1 MEVKDGKLEK
11 VLVTDEPS
19 QIEKIAKYDGM
30 RPNETHVSTTQVP
43 HPKYGSVYVHHFS
56 SDDSTNARHLVS
68 MFHDPT
74 RHGVSILL
82 AARENE
88 DEPMR
93 VYAAA
98 THPNFR
104 GNRLN
109 YLALKEAVKSHGK
122 LYSDVMQTKGAFKNW
137 TNLQKEPGFKVN
149 MTKPFREGST
159 EDASLQSHIAQFN
172 PALLRRSEDMYKSL
186 YSPYE
191 ELEKS
196 EKLPHYLKF
205 MGDHPKAQEIA
216 QWADDNLKHRN
227 LAEFAMRHAKSSPDG
242 LNDEHKSTIKH
253 FNDSLHMPEVQKA
266 AGMLTSKHDFNSGV
280 QLLKDAEAAYQKR
293 HAEEA
298 PKLVPMEGEK
308 VLDFGDGVAVYNL
321 GKGKNANEATA
332 MGHCATPH
340 EGGELWSIRKDHG
353 NGMVEPLVTISHEKG
368 YIGEMKGKHNW
379 KPSTKHH
386 GHISKLLASDIIK
399 GFVGGGYAPESNFE
413 FSDLSEGLRKKLL
426 DYKPALTQKV
436 YKETL
441 PKGFQDY
448 SHTPEIKSIFNSN
461 DAEAQRKYLSKY
473 KVGSWIHENAAQNP
487 NIHPDVLRKLIQKNA
502 VGSWVHKNAARNPNI
517 HPEDLQWLIQNH
529 TVGSDVHGSAALNPN
544 IHPDVLRKLIQD
556 NKVGS
561 WIHENAALNPNIH
574 PDVLRK
580 LIQDNKVGSWIHENA
595 ARNPQFKN
603 LPPEIQQIVKPPRP
617 LQKENIQKL
626 ISIMNDENN
635 PQLAR
640 QAHEEIKKRRKEK
653 YDKILSP
660 EGNIEDIQHLAESH
674 DEEMSKRAKE
684 ELKRRGLR
692 KSQQLQK
699 AVTPEQQKEN
709 IKKQR
714 QLKNK
719 EIIAKLK
726 SKVVDKESSAA
737 PSVKPHLLMPKDDSP
752 HGIPVYL
759 KTHKDH
765 DSLAG
770 VHVHV
775 SELPNLKNYGLLDH
789 PEIDKAL
796 DRAEE
801 RGHRAVYVSTD
812 SKPTIELRPQP
823 NQDFDVDPEILESM
837 KERLKPQKPKS
848 HLKLIKALWS
858 APKVVGGQYAKPFS
872 MGGTKKEKKTIYS
885 HFSHPEHAKFNAQ
898 EHLDAY
904 WRHQDKI
911 KQNPKMEPSLV
922 NFHKQQ
928 AQQHWDKSREL
939 VDKHD
944 ISRRIEE
951 NKPG

>member
-19 QIEKIAKYDGM
+19 QIEKIARYDGM
-30 RPNETHVSTTQVP
+30 RPNETHVSTVQVP
-43 HPKYGSVYVHHFS
+43 HSRYGSVYVHHFS
-56 SDDSTNARHLVS
+56 SDDGTNARHLVS

-159 EDASLQSHIAQFN
+159 EDASLQSHIAQ
-172 PALLRRSEDMYKSL
+172 
-186 YSPYE
+186 YS
-191 ELEKS
+191 K
-196 EKLPHYLKF
+196 
-205 MGDHPKAQEIA
+205 
-216 QWADDNLKHRN
+216 
-227 LAEFAMRHAKSSPDG
+227 AKS
-242 LNDEHKSTIKH
+242 
-253 FNDSLHMPEVQKA
+253 
-266 AGMLTSKHDFNSGV
+266 
-280 QLLKDAEAAYQKR
+280 
-293 HAEEA
+293 
-298 PKLVPMEGEK
+298 ME
-308 VLDFGDGVAVYNL
+308 
-321 GKGKNANEATA
+321 
-332 MGHCATPH
+332 
-340 EGGELWSIRKDHG
+340 
-353 NGMVEPLVTISHEKG
+353 
-368 YIGEMKGKHNW
+368 
-379 KPSTKHH
+379 
-386 GHISKLLASDIIK
+386 
-399 GFVGGGYAPESNFE
+399 
-413 FSDLSEGLRKKLL
+413 
-426 DYKPALTQKV
+426 
-436 YKETL
+436 
-441 PKGFQDY
+441 
-448 SHTPEIKSIFNSN
+448 
-461 DAEAQRKYLSKY
+461 
-473 KVGSWIHENAAQNP
+473 
-487 NIHPDVLRKLIQKNA
+487 
-502 VGSWVHKNAARNPNI
+502 
-517 HPEDLQWLIQNH
+517 
-529 TVGSDVHGSAALNPN
+529 
-544 IHPDVLRKLIQD
+544 
-556 NKVGS
+556 
-561 WIHENAALNPNIH
+561 
-574 PDVLRK
+574 
-580 LIQDNKVGSWIHENA
+580 
-595 ARNPQFKN
+595 
-603 LPPEIQQIVKPPRP
+603 
-617 LQKENIQKL
+617 
-626 ISIMNDENN
+626 
-635 PQLAR
+635 
-640 QAHEEIKKRRKEK
+640 
-653 YDKILSP
+653 
-660 EGNIEDIQHLAESH
+660 
-674 DEEMSKRAKE
+674 
-684 ELKRRGLR
+684 
-692 KSQQLQK
+692 K

-726 SKVVDKESSAA
+726 SKIVDKESAA
-737 PSVKPHLLMPKDDSP
+737 PTVKPHLLMPKDDSP
-752 HGIPVYL
+752 VGIPVYL

-775 SELPNLKNYGLLDH
+775 SKLPELKNYGLLDH

-801 RGHRAVYVSTD
+801 RGHKAVYVSTD

-823 NQDFDVDPEILESM
+823 DQDFDVDPEILESM

-848 HLKLIKALWS
+848 HLKLIKALWFSEKIKKSKKTAHTDDAETGIFWEKYLSEINFSSEKEALDFIKNKTERDNENYKGVFKPTDFHKDIEPHIKAVKAGKSFKIKSAYGTLKKPFNSFNYESYEPDSESSIPKVTFTEQDTDGVRHPHEAKEWYGPFKTNARAYYAYVPEEHIPESKMPDNKKGYESNYDWDSFNFRSKKGFPPVKLKIHSSGKVSILDGNHRIHHWRSQGHTHIPAIIIDERDSSKIDSENFNKSEKINKKLIKALWS

-911 KQNPKMEPSLV
+911 KQNPKMEPSLA

-944 ISRRIEE
+944 TSRRIEE

>member
-19 QIEKIAKYDGM
+19 QIEKIARYDGM
-30 RPNETHVSTTQVP
+30 RPNETHVSTAQIP
-43 HPKYGSVYVHHFS
+43 HSRYGSVYVHHFS
-56 SDDSTNARHLVS
+56 SDDGTNARHLVS

-149 MTKPFREGST
+149 MTKPFREGSA

-205 MGDHPKAQEIA
+205 MGDHPKAQETA

-227 LAEFAMRHAKSSPDG
+227 IAEFAMRHAKTSTEG
-242 LNDEHKSTIKH
+242 LSDEHKSTIKH

-298 PKLVPMEGEK
+298 PKLVPMEGKK

-321 GKGKNANEATA
+321 GKGTNQHEATA

-340 EGGELWSIRKDHG
+340 EGGELWSIRRDHG

-399 GFVGGGYAPESNFE
+399 GFVGGGYAPENNFE

-441 PKGFQDY
+441 PKGFRDY

-461 DAEAQRKYLSKY
+461 DIEAQIEYLSNNRLNFDL
-473 KVGSWIHENAAQNP
+473 HENAAKNP
-487 NIHPDVLRKLIQKNA
+487 NIHPDVLRWLIQNHPVGFEVHQYAAKNPNIHPKDLLELIQKNEA
-502 VGSWVHKNAARNPNI
+502 DSWVHENAAQNRNIHPNVLRELIQKNKVGSWVH
-517 HPEDLQWLIQNH
+517 
-529 TVGSDVHGSAALNPN
+529 
-544 IHPDVLRKLIQD
+544 
-556 NKVGS
+556 
-561 WIHENAALNPNIH
+561 ENAA
-574 PDVLRK
+574 
-580 LIQDNKVGSWIHENA
+580 A
-595 ARNPQFKN
+595 NPQFKN
-603 LPPEIQQIVKPPRP
+603 LPLEVQQILKPPRP

-635 PQLAR
+635 PQLAQ
-640 QAHEEIKKRRKEK
+640 QAYKEVEERRKEK
-653 YDKILSP
+653 YDRILSP
-660 EGNIEDIQHLAESH
+660 EGNTEDIQHLAESH
-674 DEEMSKRAKE
+674 NEEMSKRARE

-699 AVTPEQQKEN
+699 AITPEQQKEN

-719 EIIAKLK
+719 EIVAKLK
-726 SKVVDKESSAA
+726 SKIVDKEFSKT
-737 PSVKPHLLMPKDDSP
+737 PSTKPHLLMPKDDSP
-752 HGIPVYL
+752 YGIPVYL

-775 SELPNLKNYGLLDH
+775 SKLPELKNYGLLDH

-796 DRAEE
+796 DKAEE
-801 RGHRAVYVSTD
+801 RGHKAVYVSAD

-823 NQDFDVDPEILESM
+823 DQDFDVDPEILESM
-837 KERLKPQKPKS
+837 KERLKSQKPKS

-944 ISRRIEE
+944 VSRRIEE